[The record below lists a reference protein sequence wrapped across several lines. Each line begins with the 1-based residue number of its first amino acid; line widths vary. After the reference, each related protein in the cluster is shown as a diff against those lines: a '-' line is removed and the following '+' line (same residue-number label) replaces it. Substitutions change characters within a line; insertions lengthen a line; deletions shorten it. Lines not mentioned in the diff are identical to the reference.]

1 MPLSDQHTIHH
12 RLRGLIVGKSE
23 RAKEIRRRRKRKQ
36 KLEKL
41 EEKFKKTTGQAKAEV
56 MNKVRA
62 LTPGYEVVQ
71 ENWSSDK

>member
-1 MPLSDQHTIHH
+1 M
-12 RLRGLIVGKSE
+12 GKSE

-41 EEKFKKTTGQAKAEV
+41 EEKFKKTTGQAQAEV

-71 ENWSSDK
+71 ENWSTDK

>member
-1 MPLSDQHTIHH
+1 M
-12 RLRGLIVGKSE
+12 GKSE

-36 KLEKL
+36 KLDKL
-41 EEKFKKTTGQAKAEV
+41 EEKFKKTTGQAQAEI

-71 ENWSSDK
+71 ENWSTDK

>member
-1 MPLSDQHTIHH
+1 M
-12 RLRGLIVGKSE
+12 GKSE

-36 KLEKL
+36 KLDKL
-41 EEKFKKTTGQAKAEV
+41 EEKFKKTTGQAQAEI

>member
-1 MPLSDQHTIHH
+1 M
-12 RLRGLIVGKSE
+12 GKSE

-41 EEKFKKTTGQAKAEV
+41 EGKFKKTTGQAQAEI

-71 ENWSSDK
+71 ENWSTDK

>member
-1 MPLSDQHTIHH
+1 M
-12 RLRGLIVGKSE
+12 GKSE

-36 KLEKL
+36 KLDKL
-41 EEKFKKTTGQAKAEV
+41 EGKFKKTTGQAQAEI

-71 ENWSSDK
+71 ENWSTDK